1 MLVRLLELFKR
12 EAGDLGHH
20 VVNGGLKAGGRFPRD
35 VVAQF
40 VQRVAHGQLGGQLGD
55 GEPRGLGSQSGG
67 T

>member
-1 MLVRLLELFKR
+1 MLVRLLELFNR

-40 VQRVAHGQLGGQLGD
+40 VQRVEMCIRD
-55 GEPRGLGSQSGG
+55 RYEGSCMYDNIGAPYVE
-67 T
+67 

>member
-55 GEPRGLGSQSGG
+55 GEPRGLGGQSGG